1 MTHHY
6 PPPRVRDRLARRF
19 DDALTFAL
27 PNLHEYPHALAFKM
41 RGAVDAS
48 EMRC

>member
-1 MTHHY
+1 MTHYHR
-6 PPPRVRDRLARRF
+6 PLRVSDRLTRRI
-19 DDALTFAL
+19 DDAFAVAL
-27 PNLHEYPHALAFKM
+27 PNLREYPHALAFKM